1 MEKREL
7 QAILE
12 DMSLEEKVRLAVFSA
27 KFVVG
32 NAIFLFKNNTHS
44 CFRFGKECNL

>member
-12 DMSLEEKVRLAVFSA
+12 DMSLEEKVGQLIQLI
-27 KFVVG
+27 G
-32 NAIFLFKNNTHS
+32 
-44 CFRFGKECNL
+44 RFTERKQKIL